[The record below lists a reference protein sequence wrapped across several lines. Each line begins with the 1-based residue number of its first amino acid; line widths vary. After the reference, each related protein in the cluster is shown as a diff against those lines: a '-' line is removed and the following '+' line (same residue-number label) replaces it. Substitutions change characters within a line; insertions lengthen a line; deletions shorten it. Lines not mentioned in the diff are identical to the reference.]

1 MRYIEFAK
9 AFIILLKYVN
19 CFTQADEALFFLLY
33 NKVLWKGGKFMRM
46 VDLIAKKRDGH
57 SLSKEEIEWI
67 VTGYTNGEIPDYQ
80 MSALTMAI
88 YYQDMTDQEITDL
101 TLAMANSG
109 DVVNLENIDGIKVDK
124 HSTGGV
130 GDTTTLVLAPL
141 VASVGVPVAKMSG
154 RGLGYTGGTL
164 DKLEAIPGFQIELSE
179 EKFVELVNESKVAVI
194 GQSGNLAPADK
205 KLYALRDVT
214 ATVDSIPLIA
224 SSIMSKKIAAGADA
238 IVLDVTT
245 GDGAFMKN
253 IEDAKRLASTM
264 VQIGKLANR
273 QTMAV
278 ISDMSQPLGEA
289 IGNSLEVVEAIETLQ
304 GKGPKDLEEMCYVLG
319 SQMVVLAKKADTL
332 EQAREMLEEALHSG
346 KAFAKFKEMVANQ
359 GGDVSVID
367 HPEKLLTAKYEIEL
381 PAKQSGVVTKLVANE
396 LGIAAMMLGAGRKT
410 KEDTI
415 DFAVGLKLRKKVGEA
430 IQAGESVLTIYANQP
445 AEEIQDVV
453 ALLYQNIE
461 IGPSGLEPPLIHG
474 IITE

>member
-1 MRYIEFAK
+1 
-9 AFIILLKYVN
+9 
-19 CFTQADEALFFLLY
+19 
-33 NKVLWKGGKFMRM
+33 MRM
-46 VDLIAKKRDGH
+46 VDLIAKKRDGQ

-88 YYQDMTDQEITDL
+88 FYQDMTDQEITDL

-109 DVVNLENIDGIKVDK
+109 DVVNLENIEGIKIDK

-179 EKFVELVNESKVAVI
+179 DKFVELVNESKVAVI

-253 IEDAKRLASTM
+253 LEDAKRLASTM

-304 GKGPKDLEEMCYVLG
+304 DKGPKDLEEMCYVLG

-381 PAKQSGVVTKLVANE
+381 PAKQSGVITKLVANE

-430 IQAGESVLTIYANQP
+430 IQEGESVLTIYANQP

-461 IGPSGLEPPLIHG
+461 IGPSGQEPPLIHG

>member
-1 MRYIEFAK
+1 
-9 AFIILLKYVN
+9 
-19 CFTQADEALFFLLY
+19 
-33 NKVLWKGGKFMRM
+33 MRM
-46 VDLIAKKRDGH
+46 VDLIAKKRDGQ

-88 YYQDMTDQEITDL
+88 FYQDMTDQEITNL

-109 DVVNLENIDGIKVDK
+109 DVVNLENIEGIKVDK

-381 PAKQSGVVTKLVANE
+381 PAKQSGVITKLVANE

-430 IQAGESVLTIYANQP
+430 IQEGESVLTIYANQP

-461 IGPSGLEPPLIHG
+461 IGPSGKEPPLIHG

>member
-1 MRYIEFAK
+1 
-9 AFIILLKYVN
+9 
-19 CFTQADEALFFLLY
+19 
-33 NKVLWKGGKFMRM
+33 MRM
-46 VDLIAKKRDGH
+46 VDLIEKKRDGK
-57 SLSKEEIEWI
+57 SLTKEEIDYI
-67 VTGYTNGEIPDYQ
+67 VTAYTEGSIPDYQ
-80 MSALTMAI
+80 MSALLMAI
-88 YYQDMTDQEITDL
+88 FYVDMTDEEITNL

-109 DVVNLENIDGIKVDK
+109 EVIDLSSIEGIKVDK

-130 GDTTTLVLAPL
+130 GDTTTLILAPL

-164 DKLEAIPGFQIELSE
+164 DKLEAIPGFKIELSE
-179 EKFVELVNESKVAVI
+179 ADFIRLVNESKVAVI
-194 GQSGNLAPADK
+194 GQSGDLAPADK

-214 ATVDSIPLIA
+214 ATVSSIPLIA

-253 IEDAKRLASTM
+253 LEDAKRLAQTM
-264 VQIGKLANR
+264 VRIGKLANR

-304 GKGPKDLEEMCYVLG
+304 GKGPKDLEEMCYALG
-319 SQMVVLAKKADTL
+319 SQMVVLAKKADSL
-332 EQAREMLEEALHSG
+332 EEARQLLEEALHSG
-346 KAFAKFKEMVANQ
+346 KALEKFRQMIIDQ
-359 GGDVSVID
+359 GGDASVID
-367 HPEKLLTAKYEIEL
+367 DPSKILTAKYEVEV
-381 PAKQSGVVTKLVANE
+381 PSKTSGVVTKLVANE

-410 KEDTI
+410 KDEDI
-415 DFAVGLKLRKKVGEA
+415 DHAVGIKLHKKVGESVTE
-430 IQAGESVLTIYANQP
+430 GESLLTIYSNTEAI
-445 AEEIQDVV
+445 EDVK
-453 ALLYQNIE
+453 ALIDQNIE
-461 IGPSGLEPPLIHG
+461 IGEDGAEPPLIHD

>member
-1 MRYIEFAK
+1 
-9 AFIILLKYVN
+9 
-19 CFTQADEALFFLLY
+19 
-33 NKVLWKGGKFMRM
+33 MRM
-46 VDLIAKKRDGH
+46 VDLIAKKRDGQ

-88 YYQDMTDQEITDL
+88 FYQDMTDQEITDL

-109 DVVNLENIDGIKVDK
+109 DVVNLENIEGIKVDK

-179 EKFVELVNESKVAVI
+179 DKFVELVNESKVAVI

-253 IEDAKRLASTM
+253 LEDAKRLASTM

-381 PAKQSGVVTKLVANE
+381 PAKQSGVITKLVANE

-430 IQAGESVLTIYANQP
+430 IQEGESVLTIYANQP

-461 IGPSGLEPPLIHG
+461 IGPSGQEPPLIHG